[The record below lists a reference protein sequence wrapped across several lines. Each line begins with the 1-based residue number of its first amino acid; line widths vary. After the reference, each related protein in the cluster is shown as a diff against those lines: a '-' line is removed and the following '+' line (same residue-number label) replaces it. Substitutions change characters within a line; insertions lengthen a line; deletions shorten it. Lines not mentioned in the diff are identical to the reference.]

1 MTIISLGQESLTCTS
16 LTCTASPMQ
25 MCTNLKT
32 YDWRQ
37 RLHFTMKQC
46 AQNPTVAYIN
56 GHANL
61 RIGNI
66 IRDCRIGHDARRWR
80 PAACQKPRK
89 TKTRQASDRRRGK
102 LTTTT
107 TIMTMT
113 MRAMAAIFT
122 WTSNATALS
131 STSSTGAATHRSILS
146 DRQTDR
152 RLSFVVS
159 LSRYPL
165 QRRLD
170 S

>member
-1 MTIISLGQESLTCTS
+1 MTIISLGQESLTCTA
-16 LTCTASPMQ
+16 CPMQ

-113 MRAMAAIFT
+113 MRAMARADSYIHVDVERDCIIVNQLDWRGHAQIDT
-122 WTSNATALS
+122 QWP
-131 STSSTGAATHRSILS
+131 
-146 DRQTDR
+146 TDR
-152 RLSFVVS
+152 PSPVICR
-159 LSRYPL
+159 
-165 QRRLD
+165 
-170 S
+170 